1 MIKLIEGARNSGKSY
16 LLQWAN
22 IKPYKFDFPFWYGK
36 LKLNNKDRE
45 THSFALSKEIILHEL
60 NRDGLLAGDIY
71 VDRGILTV
79 LVWGVLKDRITMDES
94 IKQLWHF
101 SEAGLFKD
109 CEVIYI
115 HGDNPRE
122 RGSKDLW
129 DDSDRIREREIYE
142 ILLDE
147 LRTSEPKCK
156 IRRYRNGFSLLDAI
170 SFRNKIILKQ
180 KP

>member
-16 LLQWAN
+16 LLKWAN
-22 IKPYKFDFPFWYGK
+22 VSPYKFDFPFWYGK

-79 LVWGVLKDRITMDES
+79 LVWGVLKDRITIDEA

-101 SEAGLFKD
+101 SKAGLFKD

-129 DDSDRIREREIYE
+129 DDSDRGRELEIYE
-142 ILLDE
+142 VLLEE
-147 LRTSEPKCK
+147 LKMSEPKCK
-156 IRRYRNGFSLLDAI
+156 ISRFRNGFNLLDAVI
-170 SFRNKIILKQ
+170 FRNEIILKQ
-180 KP
+180 KH